1 MPSVPNELPSVLG
14 ELPVPA
20 ASSND
25 MTWVAHW
32 RDPAIPEQ
40 LGSQEPCSEQGRQ
53 QEVEEVAYSS
63 AVAPAELP
71 PEHLFGPP
79 LVVDQQFPA
88 LAQDREIGHEQ
99 VVSRAR
105 AVPMTTRMKNHP
117 NVHWRL
123 PLVSALPM
131 GYRVQVEE
139 PYEPAEQHDLNQS
152 P

>member
-1 MPSVPNELPSVLG
+1 M
-14 ELPVPA
+14 
-20 ASSND
+20 
-25 MTWVAHW
+25 
-32 RDPAIPEQ
+32 
-40 LGSQEPCSEQGRQ
+40 
-53 QEVEEVAYSS
+53 AYSS
-63 AVAPAELP
+63 AAAPAELP
-71 PEHLFGPP
+71 PERPVGSS

-88 LAQDREIGHEQ
+88 PAQDREIGHEQ

-105 AVPMTTRMKNHP
+105 AVPMTRRMMSHP